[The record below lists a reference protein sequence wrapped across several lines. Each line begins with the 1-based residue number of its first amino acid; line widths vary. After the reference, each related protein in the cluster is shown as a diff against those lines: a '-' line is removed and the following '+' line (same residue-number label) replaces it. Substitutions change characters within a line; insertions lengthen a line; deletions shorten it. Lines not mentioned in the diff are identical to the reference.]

1 MQNLD
6 GKIAIVTGASRGIGS
21 YIARALAGCG
31 MKVVVAARSLE
42 PLEALVAELTDAGH
56 EAVAVGADIA
66 DGADRIRLIETC
78 EERLG
83 PPDVLVNNAGLESAG
98 LFHEIEPSAIAN
110 LMEVNLVST
119 MLLTHAVLQGM
130 VARRRGHICNVASL
144 AGKVAIRAQGAYSA
158 SKSGL
163 VGFTHALRLDYCDTG
178 VSASVVCPGFVSD
191 AGMWAD
197 AQSETGIET
206 PYLLGAS
213 SPQQVAGAVVKA
225 IRKDL
230 PEVIVSPR
238 PMRPLLVIG
247 AAFPRFS
254 AWLVRKTA
262 NDVFYRMAERR
273 RAARSPGSSRTH

>member
-1 MQNLD
+1 MQDLG
-6 GKIAIVTGASRGIGS
+6 GKIAIVTGASRGIGP
-21 YIARALAGCG
+21 YIARGLASCG

-42 PLEALVAELTDAGH
+42 SLEALVAELKDAGH
-56 EAVAVGADIA
+56 EAVAVRADIA
-66 DGADRIRLIETC
+66 DGADRTRLIETC

-83 PPDVLVNNAGLESAG
+83 PPDVLVNNAGLEVAG
-98 LFHEIEPSAIAN
+98 LFHELEPSAIAN
-110 LMEVNLVST
+110 VLDVNLIST
-119 MLLTHAVLQGM
+119 MLLTHTVLQGM
-130 VARRRGHICNVASL
+130 VARGRGHICNIASL
-144 AGKVAIRAQGAYSA
+144 AGKVAVRAQGAYSA

-163 VGFTHALRLDYCDTG
+163 VGFTHALRIDYCDTG

-197 AQSETGIET
+197 ATSESGIET
-206 PYLLGAS
+206 PPLLGAS
-213 SPQQVAGAVVKA
+213 SPDQVADAVVKA
-225 IRKDL
+225 IRRDL

-262 NDVFYRMAERR
+262 NDVFYRIAEQR
-273 RAARSPGSSRTH
+273 RASRSPRSSPTH

>member
-1 MQNLD
+1 MQNLE
-6 GKIAIVTGASRGIGS
+6 GKIAIVTGASRGIGP
-21 YIARALAGCG
+21 YIARRLAGRG
-31 MKVVVAARSLE
+31 AKVAVAARSLE
-42 PLEALVAELTDAGH
+42 PLEALVAELESAGC
-56 EAVAVGADIA
+56 EALAVRADIA
-66 DGADRIRLIETC
+66 DGADRARLIAIC

-83 PPDVLVNNAGLESAG
+83 PPDILVNNAGLEAAG
-98 LFHEIEPSAIAN
+98 LFHELEPSAIASLIDVN
-110 LMEVNLVST
+110 LMST

-158 SKSGL
+158 SKAGL
-163 VGFTHALRLDYCDTG
+163 VGFTHALRLDYCGTG
-178 VSASVVCPGFVSD
+178 VSASVVCPGFVSY

-206 PYLLGAS
+206 PVLLGAS
-213 SPQQVAGAVVKA
+213 SPDQVAGAVVKA

-238 PMRPLLVIG
+238 PMRPLLVIA

-262 NDVFYRMAERR
+262 NDVFYRMAEQR
-273 RAARSPGSSRTH
+273 RASRPAGASRTP